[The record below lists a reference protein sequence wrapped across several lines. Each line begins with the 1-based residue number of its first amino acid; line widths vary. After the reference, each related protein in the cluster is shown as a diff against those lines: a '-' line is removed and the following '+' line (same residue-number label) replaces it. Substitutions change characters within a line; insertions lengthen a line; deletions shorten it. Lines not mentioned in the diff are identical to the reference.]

1 MLGLDPNAMRD
12 AFCFSIAGSESKKA
26 LTGKDALYGKNALAK
41 ALHSKLFDW
50 SVFRINKCFPFDKS
64 ENYIGVLDIAGFE
77 YFQHNSFE
85 QFCINYCNERSC
97 SSSSTSACSRTSRSS
112 TSIKFDGVEF
122 VDSQDCIDLIE
133 GAPDG
138 ILAMLDE
145 ESKLPKALDASF
157 TEKLQKKHAN
167 HFRLQLP
174 CKSKMTYY
182 KQLRDNE
189 GFIIRHFAGAVC
201 YETDA
206 FIDKNNDALT
216 FVLSSLMQSSKDP
229 FIISLFA
236 RKEGEPEIARGKITL
251 NKKFKS
257 ALGDLM
263 EKLNSTRS
271 SFIRCIKPN
280 QKMQLKVFSGGEIL
294 SQLQCAGMVTV
305 LDLMQGGFPSR
316 TAFKDLYDMY
326 KSVLPPV
333 LASLDPRTF
342 AKALSKA
349 LGLNEDD
356 FQFGVSLV
364 FFRPDKFAEFGMIM
378 KADPENLGPAAAP
391 AHPRPGRHHE
401 EGC

>member
-1 MLGLDPNAMRD
+1 
-12 AFCFSIAGSESKKA
+12 
-26 LTGKDALYGKNALAK
+26 
-41 ALHSKLFDW
+41 
-50 SVFRINKCFPFDKS
+50 
-64 ENYIGVLDIAGFE
+64 
-77 YFQHNSFE
+77 
-85 QFCINYCNERSC
+85 
-97 SSSSTSACSRTSRSS
+97 
-112 TSIKFDGVEF
+112 
-122 VDSQDCIDLIE
+122 
-133 GAPDG
+133 
-138 ILAMLDE
+138 MLDE

-157 TEKLQKKHAN
+157 TEKLQKKHVN

-182 KQLRDNE
+182 KQLRDNG

-216 FVLSSLMQSSKDP
+216 FDLSSLMQSSKDP

-333 LASLDPRTF
+333 LALLDPRTF
-342 AKALSKA
+342 AKALFKA

-364 FFRPDKFAEFGMIM
+364 FFRPGKIAEFDRIM

-391 AHPRPGRHHE
+391 AHPQG
-401 EGC
+401 GALAGWWWWWWWWVS

>member
-1 MLGLDPNAMRD
+1 
-12 AFCFSIAGSESKKA
+12 
-26 LTGKDALYGKNALAK
+26 
-41 ALHSKLFDW
+41 
-50 SVFRINKCFPFDKS
+50 
-64 ENYIGVLDIAGFE
+64 
-77 YFQHNSFE
+77 
-85 QFCINYCNERSC
+85 
-97 SSSSTSACSRTSRSS
+97 
-112 TSIKFDGVEF
+112 
-122 VDSQDCIDLIE
+122 
-133 GAPDG
+133 
-138 ILAMLDE
+138 MLDE

-157 TEKLQKKHAN
+157 TEKLHKKHAN

-174 CKSKMTYY
+174 RKSKMTYY

-216 FVLSSLMQSSKDP
+216 FVLSSLMESSKDP

-236 RKEGEPEIARGKITL
+236 RKEGEPEIARGKITLISL

-280 QKMQLKVFSGGEIL
+280 QKMQPKVFSGGEIL
-294 SQLQCAGMVTV
+294 SQLQCAGMVTM
-305 LDLMQGGFPSR
+305 LDLIQGGFPSR

-342 AKALSKA
+342 AKALFKA

-356 FQFGVSLV
+356 FQVGVSLV
-364 FFRPDKFAEFGMIM
+364 FFRPGKFAEFGMII

-401 EGC
+401 GGC